1 MPRHRKLST
10 GSRMNIARWYRWV
23 PQRWGQVALGV
34 ITIAAFATVCY
45 WQSLDGGFILDDD
58 GLITKSPVISYPDGL
73 YKIWCTN
80 AEPDYWPLTYSTFYF
95 EWRIFGL
102 NSVGYH
108 AVNLGLH
115 ITSALLV
122 WLVLRQLKIP
132 VLIWERYCLRFIR
145 STWPR
150 WRGFR
155 SARTRFRCC
164 FFCYQLWPICA
175 AGGRL
180 GARRHWTNRLLGRT
194 TSKILLAAP
203 RALSRL
209 PSRGGGFKSVWY
221 WLSFACFVLAVL
233 SKGSVLI
240 LPALL
245 LLITWW
251 ERPLAKSDLARMIP
265 FFVVAIIFTIVN
277 IRFQIHASGEVI
289 RHVNFAQR
297 LVGAAAAVWF
307 YLSKALL
314 PIDLAFVYPHWNID
328 LADFGW
334 WIALI
339 AALGATGLLFR
350 QRNTRWGKPLF
361 FAWMF
366 YCFALV
372 PVMGLTDTGYM
383 KFTLVADH
391 YQYIPLIAVTALAG
405 AVASSAFKHPAVVG
419 RVLAGIAVVAGIVS
433 LAVLCWQQDSL
444 FRSVRTLYEDA
455 VAKNPDTNLL
465 YDNLGEVLQS
475 EYEYDAAKACFEKA
489 IELDPDCFSAHFDL
503 GRLLDKRYGRLNEA
517 MAQYRETLRIQPEN
531 TGALDE
537 MAHIYERLNRP
548 AEALAAGE
556 MAKQIAIKGGFTI
569 MLDKIEEWEK
579 GVRALPGR
587 GASGRTAGGMN
598 LLTLI
603 PIAAAYSS
611 SSSLAITAFSMIV
624 FCTLPGTTS

>member
-1 MPRHRKLST
+1 MSRHHKLSS
-10 GSRMNIARWYRWV
+10 GSGKNLAPWYRSV
-23 PQRWGQVALGV
+23 PRRWGLVALGV

-58 GLITKSPVISYPDGL
+58 GLITKSAVISYPDGL

-80 AEPDYWPLTYSTFYF
+80 AEPDYWPLTYSTFFF

-102 NSVGYH
+102 NSLGYH

-132 VLIWERYCLRFIR
+132 GAY
-145 STWPR
+145 
-150 WRGFR
+150 
-155 SARTRFRCC
+155 
-164 FFCYQLWPICA
+164 
-175 AGGRL
+175 L
-180 GARRHWTNRLLGRT
+180 GALLFAIHPVNVASVAWISQRKNTLSLLFFLLSIVAYLRSGRSPRGET
-194 TSKILLAAP
+194 ALDESFVRPHDEQDSPGAP

-265 FFVVAIIFTIVN
+265 FFLVAIIFTIVN
-277 IRFQIHASGEVI
+277 IRFQVHASGEVI
-289 RHVNFAQR
+289 RHVNFTQR
-297 LVGAAAAVWF
+297 IVGAAAVVWF

-314 PIDLAFVYPHWNID
+314 PIDLAFVYPQWNIN

-334 WIALI
+334 WIALF
-339 AALGATGLLFR
+339 AALGATALLFR

-366 YCFALV
+366 YGIALV

-405 AVASSAFKHPAVVG
+405 AVASNAFKHSAVVG
-419 RVLAGIAVVAGIVS
+419 RTLAGMVVVAGIVS

-444 FRSVRTLYEDA
+444 FRSARTLYEDA
-455 VAKNPDTNLL
+455 VAKNPNTNLL
-465 YDNLGEVLQS
+465 YDNLGEVL
-475 EYEYDAAKACFEKA
+475 ENHYEFDAAKACFEKA
-489 IELDPDCFSAHFDL
+489 IDLDPDSFTAHFDL
-503 GRLLDKRYGRLNEA
+503 GKLLDRYYGHLNDA
-517 MAQYRETLRIQPEN
+517 IVQYRETLRIQPEN
-531 TGALDE
+531 IGALNE
-537 MAHIYERLNRP
+537 MALIYERLNRP
-548 AEALAAGE
+548 ADALAAGE
-556 MAKQIAIKGGFTI
+556 KAKRIAAERGFTI
-569 MLDKIEEWEK
+569 MVDKINDWENDI
-579 GVRALPGR
+579 RALPGR
-587 GASGRTAGGMN
+587 GASGRTTG
-598 LLTLI
+598 
-603 PIAAAYSS
+603 
-611 SSSLAITAFSMIV
+611 
-624 FCTLPGTTS
+624 